1 MSDDE
6 EDYGDIADEDFI
18 EAYSQAS
25 QTLPPHPRAFRD
37 ITESGGSGDDE
48 GNGKSKKKKYMICEG
63 VDEVP
68 KASTCFWD
76 QFVTR

>member
-25 QTLPPHPRAFRD
+25 QTLPPHPRTFRD
-37 ITESGGSGDDE
+37 VTESGGSSDEE
-48 GNGKSKKKKYMICEG
+48 GNGRSRKKRYKIREG

-68 KASTCFWD
+68 KASKCL
-76 QFVTR
+76 